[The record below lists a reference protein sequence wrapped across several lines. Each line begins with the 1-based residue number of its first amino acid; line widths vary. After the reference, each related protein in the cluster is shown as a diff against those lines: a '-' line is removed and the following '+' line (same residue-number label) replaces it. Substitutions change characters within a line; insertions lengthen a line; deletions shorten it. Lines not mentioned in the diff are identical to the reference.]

1 MLREPR
7 ADSAAL
13 EFDQL
18 GGRRAEGIAVESGG
32 NQDTSAHPRRSASRR
47 RVALFAVP
55 VMLAVV
61 GALVVTSQAV
71 RAAPALTM
79 TLTASPSPVH
89 SGQTLTYTIKATNS
103 GGSTLTSLNLADTV
117 NSLGGSSYTITKSL
131 GSCAQQGAQ
140 VMCTTSSL
148 GAGQSWTVTIAGPV
162 TAAAG
167 TTLNN
172 TASASGSQSGQTAI
186 AGSSVATLVD
196 LPQGFTQTVVA
207 QMHNPTVIAFAPNG
221 DLWVGEQAGQIR
233 VVHNGTLQTNP
244 VVTLQADGT
253 SERGLLGLV
262 FDPGFSSTNGGN
274 GFIYVSYTTSAD
286 VTQVSRFTVV
296 NGTANLNTEKILIK
310 GDQKQGTFGPG
321 NTLKLGPDGKLWW
334 SVGGNP
340 YPWDNAQSLATI
352 YGKIHRINLDGSVPS
367 DNPFVNVPHALP
379 SIWAYGLRNPFRFT
393 FLPNSGDVMVQDT
406 GSSYWEEIDHI
417 QPGSNYGWD
426 LAEGNCFSC
435 GYVNPV
441 FSYGHLPI
449 DGAASAVLAY
459 NGSTFPSS
467 YKNVVFFG
475 DYNRR
480 DIEAVTF
487 DPTYHTP
494 VSDYVFNANAGTISD
509 LEQGPDGNL
518 YFTSIFESKVQKIS
532 ATGPFAPIAAASA
545 TPNSGAVANV
555 PVQFSSNGSTD
566 AFGNTSTLSYSWNFG
581 DGSTNTSANP
591 QHAYASN
598 GSYVATLTVTASGK
612 STSASATVMVGRT
625 TTASITAPAT
635 YNGGDTINFS
645 GSAIDSVDGALP
657 AGAYTWQA
665 DFISNGVAEP
675 FYLHENPHPFFGPK
689 SGVTS
694 GSFTI
699 PTDVSNS
706 GGTLYRIT
714 LTVVNSA
721 GVPTVVTQDINP
733 NPASMTVN
741 TNNCQ
746 NGSSVPLS
754 GAAYV
759 ADGAWQTASTTQGVA
774 GVQHVFMGAPDQ
786 VIGGQPY
793 RFLGWNGCTG
803 GALVNS
809 FTNPAGAATYNA
821 TYEAV
826 QAAPSPWQSTD
837 VGTPMPGST
846 DYAPGSQSFY
856 LDGSGAD
863 ASGSTDQF
871 HYTYQTLNGNGSIV
885 ARVRYQ
891 TTPNPSVKAGV
902 MIKSSP
908 TAGSAFVSALVTP
921 DVSQNTPNLNGIN
934 CVFPSNAVGA
944 GCDAPLP
951 AAVPSVGQGVIM
963 QYSGGSKSVTS
974 ASALANF
981 KSPNKWLKLQRSGN
995 TFTASYSSDGTNW
1008 TQISSTSVSMGNS
1021 VTIGMFVTAKD
1032 VREYSTAAFDSV
1044 SLNGSGGPAND
1055 FSISANPNSVTVAP
1069 GSSGTTSI
1077 NTAVTNGASQSV
1089 VLSASGLPTGAS
1101 ASFNPPSVTSGGSS
1115 TMTITTAT
1123 TTPTGTSTVTVTGT
1137 GTSATHSTPV
1147 TLVVGSSS
1155 SGCPTSWNCADIGNP
1170 APAGS
1175 ESLSSGTWNIQGG
1188 GSDIFGGADSFHYDW
1203 QSGTGNI
1210 SAHMTAQSNTNAWAK
1225 AGIMV
1230 RADTSAGSV
1239 QFSVLVTPGNGI
1251 FVEYRTTS
1259 GGNTT
1264 RTTAMSGT
1272 VPRYLRITRS
1282 GSTFTGQMS
1291 TDNSSW
1297 TTLGSQTIAG
1307 LSGTVLEGLAV
1318 TSHANGTL
1326 CTVTMDTVSDS

>member
-1 MLREPR
+1 
-7 ADSAAL
+7 
-13 EFDQL
+13 
-18 GGRRAEGIAVESGG
+18 VESGG
-32 NQDTSAHPRRSASRR
+32 NQDTSAHARRSASRR

-61 GALVVTSQAV
+61 AALVATGQAV
-71 RAAPALTM
+71 RAAPALTV
-79 TLTASPSPVH
+79 TLTANPSPVH

-103 GGSTLTSLNLADTV
+103 GGSTLTNVSLVDTV
-117 NSLGGSSYTITKSL
+117 NSLGGASYTITKTM
-131 GSCAQQGAQ
+131 GTCTQQGAQ
-140 VMCTTSSL
+140 VKCTTPTL
-148 GAGQSWTVTIAGPV
+148 NNGQSWTVTIAAPV

-167 TTLNN
+167 TILNN
-172 TASASGSQSGQTAI
+172 SASASGSQSGQTAI
-186 AGSSVATLVD
+186 GGASVATLVD

-207 QMHNPTVIAFAPNG
+207 QMHNPTVLAWAPNG

-233 VVHNGTLQTNP
+233 VVHNGTLQTAP

-262 FDPGFSSTNGGN
+262 FDPSFSSNNGGN

-286 VTQVSRFTVV
+286 VTQVSRFTVA
-296 NGTANLNTEKILIK
+296 NGSASLGSEKILIK
-310 GDQKQGTFGPG
+310 GNQTQGTFGPG

-352 YGKIHRINLDGSVPS
+352 YGKIHRINLDGTVPA

-379 SIWAYGLRNPFRFT
+379 SIYAYGLRNPFRFT
-393 FLPNSGDVMVQDT
+393 FLPNGHVMVQDT

-441 FSYGHLPI
+441 FAYGHLPI
-449 DGAASAVLAY
+449 DGAASAILAY
-459 NGSTFPSS
+459 TGNTLPSA

-475 DYNRR
+475 DYNRK

-494 VSDYVFNANAGTISD
+494 VSDFVFNANAGTISD

-518 YFTSIFESKVQKIS
+518 YFTSIFDSKVQKIT
-532 ATGPFAPIAAASA
+532 ATGPFAPTAAASA

-555 PVQFSSNGSTD
+555 PVQFSANGSTD
-566 AFGNTSTLSYSWNFG
+566 AFGNTSALSYAWNFG
-581 DGSTNTSANP
+581 DGSAGTGLNP
-591 QHAYASN
+591 QHAYANN
-598 GSYVATLTVTASGK
+598 GSYVATLTVTSGST

-625 TTASITAPAT
+625 TTATITAPAT
-635 YNGGDTINFS
+635 YTAGNTITFG
-645 GSAIDSVDGALP
+645 GSATDSTDGALP
-657 AGAYTWQA
+657 AGAFTWQA

-675 FYLHENPHPFFGPK
+675 FYLHENPHPFFGPV
-689 SGVTS
+689 SGVAG

-706 GGTLYRIT
+706 AGTLYRIT
-714 LTVVNSA
+714 LTVMNSA
-721 GVPTVVTQDINP
+721 GVPTVVTQDVNP
-733 NPASMTVN
+733 NGASMIVN

-803 GALVNS
+803 GALVNA
-809 FTNPAGAATYNA
+809 FTNPAGPTTYNA

-826 QAAPSPWQSTD
+826 QAAPAPWQSTD

-871 HYTYQTLNGNGSIV
+871 HYTYQTLTGDGSIV

-891 TTPNPSVKAGV
+891 TAENPWVKAGV

-921 DVSQNTPNLNGIN
+921 DVSSNTPNLNGIN

-951 AAVPSVGQGVIM
+951 AATPSVGHGVLM
-963 QYSGGSKSVTS
+963 QYNGGSKSVTS
-974 ASALANF
+974 ASALASF
-981 KSPNKWLKLQRSGN
+981 KSPNKWLKLQRAGN

-1044 SLNGSGGPAND
+1044 SLNGSGGPPPTND
-1055 FSISANPNSVTVAP
+1055 FSISASPSTVTVAP
-1069 GSSGTTSI
+1069 GSSGSTTIS
-1077 NTAVTNGASQSV
+1077 TAITSGASQSV
-1089 VLSASGLPTGAS
+1089 VLSASGLPGGATAGFS
-1101 ASFNPPSVTSGGSS
+1101 PASVNAGGSS
-1115 TMTITTAT
+1115 TMTIMTAT
-1123 TTPTGTSTVTVTGT
+1123 TTPTGTYTVTVTGT

-1147 TLVVGSSS
+1147 TLVVGSSPPP
-1155 SGCPTSWNCADIGNP
+1155 GCPTSWNCADIGNP
-1170 APAGS
+1170 TPAGS
-1175 ESLSSGTWNIQGG
+1175 DSLDTGTGTWTIKGG

-1203 QSGTGNI
+1203 QTGTGNV
-1210 SAHMTAQSNTNAWAK
+1210 SAHVTQQGNTNAWAK
-1225 AGIMV
+1225 SGVMV

-1264 RTTAMSGT
+1264 RTTAVSGT

-1291 TDNSSW
+1291 TDNINW
-1297 TTLGSQTIAG
+1297 TTLGSQTIAA
-1307 LSGTVLEGLAV
+1307 LSGTVLEGLAD

-1326 CTVTMDTVSDS
+1326 CTVTMDTVTTS